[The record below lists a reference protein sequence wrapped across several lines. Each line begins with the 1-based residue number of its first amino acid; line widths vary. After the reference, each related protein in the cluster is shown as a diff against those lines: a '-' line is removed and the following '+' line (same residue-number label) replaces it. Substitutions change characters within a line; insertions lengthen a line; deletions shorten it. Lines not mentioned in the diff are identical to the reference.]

1 MNSENEL
8 KLQKIERASRLLRT
22 LFTVL
27 FIPVTV
33 IAVAVTVSVLAGWT
47 AHIKFDGQTFEPAEL
62 VLTARLFL
70 AAIVV
75 AMAAVMA
82 KGLFHLRRLMGNYSR
97 REIFTLDSARQI
109 RQFGIT
115 CVLLGL
121 VKLAG
126 AFLPLMLASSAHR
139 AVNLNADAVIIG
151 AVVIGISWFAEMAA
165 ALREEN
171 DLTV

>member
-1 MNSENEL
+1 M
-8 KLQKIERASRLLRT
+8 RT
-22 LFTVL
+22 LCTVL
-27 FIPVTV
+27 FIPVTL
-33 IAVAVTVSVLAGWT
+33 IAVAASVSILAGWT

-62 VLTARLFL
+62 VPPVRLCL
-70 AAIVV
+70 AALVV

-121 VKLAG
+121 VKMAG
-126 AFLPLMLASSAHR
+126 AFLPLLLASSTHR
-139 AVNLNADAVIIG
+139 TVNVTGDAVVIG
-151 AVVIGISWFAEMAA
+151 AVIIGISWFAEMAA

>member
-1 MNSENEL
+1 MKPQNEL
-8 KLQKIERASRLLRT
+8 NLQKIERTSRILRT

-33 IAVAVTVSVLAGWT
+33 IAVAATVSILAGWT
-47 AHIKFDGQTFEPAEL
+47 AHIKFDGQTFKPAEL
-62 VLTARLFL
+62 VLPARLFL
-70 AAIVV
+70 TAIVV

-82 KGLFHLRRLMGNYSR
+82 KGLFHLRQLMGNYSR

-121 VKLAG
+121 VKLAA
-126 AFLPLMLASSAHR
+126 AFLPLMLALPTHR
-139 AVNLNADAVIIG
+139 TVNVNADTVIIG
-151 AVVIGISWFAEMAA
+151 VVIIGISWFAEMAA

>member
-8 KLQKIERASRLLRT
+8 KLRKIERVSRILRT

-33 IAVAVTVSVLAGWT
+33 IAVAATVSILAGWT
-47 AHIKFDGQTFEPAEL
+47 AHIRFDGQTYLPAEL

-75 AMAAVMA
+75 AMAAGLA

-97 REIFTLDSARQI
+97 GEIFTLDSARQI

-126 AFLPLMLASSAHR
+126 AFLPLMLVSSTHR
-139 AVNLNADAVIIG
+139 TVNVNADAVIIG
-151 AVVIGISWFAEMAA
+151 AVIIGISWFAEMAA

>member
-1 MNSENEL
+1 MNPQIEL
-8 KLQKIERASRLLRT
+8 NLRKIERTSRVLRT

-33 IAVAVTVSVLAGWT
+33 IAVAITVSVLAGWT
-47 AHIKFDGQTFEPAEL
+47 AHIKFDGQTFVPSEL
-62 VLTARLFL
+62 VLPARLYL
-70 AAIVV
+70 SAIVV
-75 AMAAVMA
+75 AMAVVLA

-109 RQFGIT
+109 RQFGVT
-115 CVLLGL
+115 CVLFG
-121 VKLAG
+121 VIKIAG
-126 AFLPLMLASSAHR
+126 AFLPLMLASDTHR
-139 AVNLNADAVIIG
+139 AVNLNADAMIIG
-151 AVVIGISWFAEMAA
+151 VVIIGISWFAEMAA